1 MKMVVLEEK
10 FYGFCFSL
18 PSHEKCVL
26 SDFVRSGRVDLG
38 TGALRGFG
46 IGGNDWSG
54 VAAGYAGPLSGSTK
68 AYDLSFN
75 ASGVYPSANYVRWY
89 SFPVRCLVY

>member
-1 MKMVVLEEK
+1 MDGIIAYKK
-10 FYGFCFSL
+10 S
-18 PSHEKCVL
+18 
-26 SDFVRSGRVDLG
+26 FVRSGFVDLG

-75 ASGVYPSANYVRWY
+75 ASGVYPSAVWY
-89 SFPVRCLVY
+89 S